1 MSLVWI
7 DRMAVD
13 VRGDGEAVVF
23 VHGLGGTGNVWTP
36 LLPVL
41 SRWRCVRPD
50 LPGAGR
56 SHKAYALGESTPH
69 RGKVSATTHADALRR
84 ICESL
89 GITRAHVVGHS
100 FGTIIAQHLAAE
112 TPQLV
117 KSLALFGALAEPP
130 EGMRDNMYGRAP
142 VAREQGMAGI
152 AEGISDFALSAS
164 TKQTQPVTVAFVREC
179 VGAQDAE
186 GFARNCEALASAK
199 SARLELIRCPVLV
212 VNGDEDQVTVLSG
225 ARHLAERLPNARVEV
240 FSRCGHWPMLERAAE
255 SQRAL
260 RDFLQSVR

>member
-1 MSLVWI
+1 VSLVWI
-7 DRMAVD
+7 DLMAVD
-13 VRGDGEAVVF
+13 VRGDGDAIVF

-36 LLPVL
+36 LLPAL

-69 RGKVSATTHADALRR
+69 RGKISATTHADALRR

-100 FGTIIAQHLAAE
+100 FGTIIAQHLAADA
-112 TPQLV
+112 PQLV
-117 KSLALFGALAEPP
+117 RSLALFGALAEPP
-130 EGMRDNMYGRAP
+130 QGMRDNMVGRAP

-152 AEGISDFALSAS
+152 AEGISDFALSTS

-186 GFARNCEALASAK
+186 GFARNCEALATAK

-212 VNGDEDQVTVLSG
+212 VNGDEDQVTPLQG
-225 ARHLAERLPNARVEV
+225 ARHLAERLTQARVEV

>member
-13 VRGDGEAVVF
+13 VRGEGDAVVF
-23 VHGLGGTGNVWTP
+23 VHGLGGSANVWTP
-36 LLPVL
+36 LLPAL
-41 SRWRCVRPD
+41 SRWRCVRPE
-50 LPGAGR
+50 LPGAAR
-56 SHKAYALGESTPH
+56 SSRAYALGESAPNQG
-69 RGKVSATTHADALRR
+69 RISATTHAEALRR
-84 ICESL
+84 VCESL
-89 GITRAHVVGHS
+89 GIARAHVVGHS
-100 FGTIIAQHLAAE
+100 FGTIVAQHLAAE
-112 TPQLV
+112 APQLV
-117 KSLALFGALAEPP
+117 RSLTLFGALAEPP
-130 EGMRDNMYGRAP
+130 QGMRDNMLARAP

-152 AEGISDFALSAS
+152 AEAISEFALSTS

-179 VGAQDAE
+179 VGAQDPE
-186 GFARNCEALASAK
+186 GFARNCEALASAR

-212 VNGDEDQVTVLSG
+212 VNGDEDQVTPLQG
-225 ARHLAERLPNARVEV
+225 ARHLAERLSHARVEV